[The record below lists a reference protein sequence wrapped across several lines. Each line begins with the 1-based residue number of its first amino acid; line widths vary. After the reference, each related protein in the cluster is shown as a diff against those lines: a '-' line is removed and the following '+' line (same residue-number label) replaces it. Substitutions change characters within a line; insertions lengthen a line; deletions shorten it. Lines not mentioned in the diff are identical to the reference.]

1 MIPNKE
7 LLPQERFTAII
18 HRLREVGYRFTPQ
31 RMAIVQAVLESTEH
45 PSAEEIYRQV
55 SAVFP
60 MISLATVYKTLEVLR
75 DIGEVVEIPVE
86 GRSRYDGDPRPHV
99 HLICEKCHTVLDWSE
114 GVTFPVPEEAIV
126 ASGFRP
132 RYYHLEVYG
141 LCPRCQAEGED
152 RADNGRGL

>member
-1 MIPNKE
+1 
-7 LLPQERFTAII
+7 
-18 HRLREVGYRFTPQ
+18 
-31 RMAIVQAVLESTEH
+31 MAIVQAVLESTGH

-86 GRSRYDGDPRPHV
+86 GRSRYDGNPRPHV
-99 HLICEKCHTVLDWSE
+99 HLICEKCHTVLDWNE
-114 GVTFPVPEEAIV
+114 GVTFPVPKEEIV

-132 RYYHLEVYG
+132 HRYSLEVHG
-141 LCPRCQAEGED
+141 LCPRCQAEGEG
-152 RADNGRGL
+152 RARTGREPEPASGE